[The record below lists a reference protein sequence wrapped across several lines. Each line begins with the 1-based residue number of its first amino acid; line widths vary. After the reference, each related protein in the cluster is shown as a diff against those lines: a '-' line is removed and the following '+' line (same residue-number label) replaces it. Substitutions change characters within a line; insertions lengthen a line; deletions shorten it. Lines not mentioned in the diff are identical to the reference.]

1 LFGKKDRRDMP
12 LVAILFTSA
21 VMVIL
26 PIIILIHVPAETGFI
41 ILGTIAALGGLFI
54 HISANFSLIR
64 IGLRRGRRLALKA
77 KKAFIVRIR
86 DYDEFILALTG
97 ALISSIVMIYS
108 AYSAVSAYTTIFLVW
123 IVIGFV
129 LSEVKAIVT
138 KAPYELDIS
147 KEGQIVAENLQNLS
161 VNDKSVNTIDAVYSL
176 DDTVRV
182 VIDDLMSK
190 HTPSAVIV
198 DKERNPVGIANIV
211 DLLLLP
217 AGTVGIMKMR
227 QVRLEKVISVDEN
240 RSVSD
245 ALRILKENNVD
256 ILAIVDSKG
265 KCIGSL
271 SDREVL
277 LGLGTVVNEIPS

>member
-1 LFGKKDRRDMP
+1 
-12 LVAILFTSA
+12 
-21 VMVIL
+21 
-26 PIIILIHVPAETGFI
+26 
-41 ILGTIAALGGLFI
+41 
-54 HISANFSLIR
+54 
-64 IGLRRGRRLALKA
+64 
-77 KKAFIVRIR
+77 
-86 DYDEFILALTG
+86 
-97 ALISSIVMIYS
+97 
-108 AYSAVSAYTTIFLVW
+108 
-123 IVIGFV
+123 
-129 LSEVKAIVT
+129 
-138 KAPYELDIS
+138 
-147 KEGQIVAENLQNLS
+147 VAENLQNLS

-176 DDTVRV
+176 EDTVRV
-182 VIDDLMSK
+182 VIDGLMSK

-217 AGTVGIMKMR
+217 AGTVEIMKMR

-240 RSVSD
+240 KSVSD

-277 LGLGTVVNEIPS
+277 LGLGTVVNEIPK

>member
-1 LFGKKDRRDMP
+1 
-12 LVAILFTSA
+12 
-21 VMVIL
+21 
-26 PIIILIHVPAETGFI
+26 
-41 ILGTIAALGGLFI
+41 
-54 HISANFSLIR
+54 
-64 IGLRRGRRLALKA
+64 
-77 KKAFIVRIR
+77 
-86 DYDEFILALTG
+86 
-97 ALISSIVMIYS
+97 
-108 AYSAVSAYTTIFLVW
+108 
-123 IVIGFV
+123 
-129 LSEVKAIVT
+129 
-138 KAPYELDIS
+138 
-147 KEGQIVAENLQNLS
+147 VAENLQNLS

-176 DDTVRV
+176 EDTVRV
-182 VIDDLMSK
+182 VIDGLMSK

-198 DKERNPVGIANIV
+198 DRDRKPVGIANIV

-227 QVRLEKVISVDEN
+227 QVRLEKVIWVDEN

-277 LGLGTVVNEIPS
+277 LGLGTVVNEIPT